1 MLQHKLAK
9 SALRT
14 IAAVLSSEAA
24 TKPALAGFRALPVAE
39 NVKLIGLHLVPVAVN
54 YGLIGDIALASFI
67 EAQVEAAKAER
78 EAVRA
83 SFSAACEQ
91 AGIHYEWRAAQS
103 FDTLVSPQAGSLVR
117 AADIVLCPS
126 MPEQGSIGRH
136 RLEEVVFAAG
146 RPVIGLPS
154 QWNGPLLGGR
164 VLIAW
169 DGGREAARATFDAIP
184 LLHQAE
190 EVRLVSVN
198 GFEYEPVRQFT
209 PADDI
214 AAALSRHGIRV
225 EAHSFESTRRSVA
238 DELQAQALDFGAD
251 LLVMGCYGHARMRER
266 ILGGV
271 SREMLRELPLPVLLA
286 N

>member
-1 MLQHKLAK
+1 VITAPHTVFAIIPAA
-9 SALRT
+9 SA
-14 IAAVLSSEAA
+14 AAS
-24 TKPALAGFRALPVAE
+24 ALAGFRALRPAD
-39 NVKLIGLHLVPVAVN
+39 NAKLIGLHVVPIAVN
-54 YGLIGDIALASFI
+54 YGLVADIALASFI

-78 EAVRA
+78 EAAQA

-103 FDTLVSPQAGSLVR
+103 FDTLVSPQAGSLAR
-117 AADIVLCPS
+117 AADVVLCPIL
-126 MPEQGSIGRH
+126 PEQGSIGRH

-146 RPVIGLPS
+146 RPVIGLPP
-154 QWNGPLLGGR
+154 QWNGARLGSR

-169 DGGREAARATFDAIP
+169 DGGREAARATFDAMP
-184 LLHQAE
+184 LLRQVE

-209 PADDI
+209 PADEI

-238 DELQAQALDFGAD
+238 DELQAQAHDFGAD
-251 LLVMGCYGHARMRER
+251 LLVMGCYGHARFRER

-271 SREMLRELPLPVLLA
+271 SREMLREIPLPLLLA